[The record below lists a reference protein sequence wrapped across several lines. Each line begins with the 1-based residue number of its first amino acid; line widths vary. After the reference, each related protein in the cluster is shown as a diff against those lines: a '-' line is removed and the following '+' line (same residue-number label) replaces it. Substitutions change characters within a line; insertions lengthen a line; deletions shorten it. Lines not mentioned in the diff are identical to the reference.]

1 MQKGILSGAVA
12 AAMLLAPLARAEV
25 PGVATDIAPVQSLVA
40 QVMGDLGRPDL
51 ILPPGASPHGYALRP
66 SEARALARADLVIW
80 VGPALTPWLADTIAT
95 LPEHARTVALLDV
108 AETEVLPYRNEAT
121 FAEPVAGHEGDHDH
135 SPVDP
140 HAWLDPQNMMVWA
153 GAIGAALAEA
163 DPEHAAIYRANA
175 ERATTRLM
183 ALKTRTYDRL
193 TPVRDLPYVVF
204 HDAYQYFER
213 RFDMPAA
220 GAISLG
226 NGTDPGAARV
236 TEIRDLIAAEGVRC
250 IATEPQFNPALV
262 GAVSDG
268 IEVRTTV
275 LDPVGTG
282 IAPGPDFYD
291 ALIGGLADGLLA
303 CE

>member
-40 QVMGDLGRPDL
+40 QVMGDLGAPDL

-66 SEARALARADLVIW
+66 SEARALAGADLVFW
-80 VGPALTPWLADTIAT
+80 VGPPLTPWLADTVAT
-95 LPEHARTVALLDV
+95 LSENARVIALLDV
-108 AETEVLPYRNEAT
+108 AGTEVLPYRNEAT
-121 FAEPVAGHEGDHDH
+121 FAEAEPGHEHHDDHGTL
-135 SPVDP
+135 DP
-140 HAWLDPQNMMVWA
+140 HAWLDPQNMMVWL
-153 GAIGAALAEA
+153 GAIAAALADL
-163 DPEHAAIYRANA
+163 DPENGATYQANA
-175 ERATTRLM
+175 DQAAARIM

-193 TPVRDLPYVVF
+193 EPVRGLPYVVF

-236 TEIRDLIAAEGVRC
+236 AEIRDLIAADGIRC
-250 IATEPQFNPALV
+250 VATEPQFNPALV
-262 GAVSDG
+262 DAVADG
-268 IEVRTTV
+268 MDVRTTV
-275 LDPVGTG
+275 LDPLGTG
-282 IAPGPDFYD
+282 IAPGAGFYE
-291 ALIGGLADGLLA
+291 ALIDGLADGLLA
-303 CE
+303 CD